1 MFFSSLFK
9 QSKPIPRQ
17 IVKSEAVNELN
28 SILNNIRNEVFQK
41 KIKDK
46 SILNHINVVRM
57 TYIENLPIEKIKL
70 RYPNTKTD
78 TIYQWRTRGLRRV
91 EKNASDNL
99 KDWIKSIKYRK
110 TK

>member
-9 QSKPIPRQ
+9 RSKPTTRQ